1 MKVFIIAIAVG
12 GFLLLTHGQCPLNAE
27 NSLVT
32 SCEGLTK
39 YGSFLY
45 VDFYQINRPCTC
57 IVTTMFVGELLVI
70 SLEVDVPVCNT
81 QIVIDKSVIMGCP
94 LQHLTSQTLDVQ
106 MNQSVDV
113 RAEYKLPSTPGTFY
127 QCIGFRQNAGLNG
140 NLSVVCGFPLNA
152 VSTTTKTTIT
162 TTLTTSSWLSRQS
175 SIVSEPISS
184 LIHDDVNVT
193 ETTSISKECIC
204 GHKDDVSGESLLSL
218 QIPLAVFVVISIV
231 STIMNIYFYIQIK
244 LRENSGSKTS
254 NIIKNLRS
262 GAETT
267 AETYTE
273 LGNTVSE
280 NQYDSLSGKDNYIN
294 IYV

>member
-1 MKVFIIAIAVG
+1 MICI
-12 GFLLLTHGQCPLNAE
+12 LLFSPAE

-70 SLEVDVPVCNT
+70 SWEVDVAVCNT

-127 QCIGFRQNAGLNG
+127 QCIGFRQNG
-140 NLSVVCGFPLNA
+140 
-152 VSTTTKTTIT
+152 I
-162 TTLTTSSWLSRQS
+162 
-175 SIVSEPISS
+175 I
-184 LIHDDVNVT
+184 
-193 ETTSISKECIC
+193 
-204 GHKDDVSGESLLSL
+204 
-218 QIPLAVFVVISIV
+218 
-231 STIMNIYFYIQIK
+231 IK
-244 LRENSGSKTS
+244 LSQCLKILNF
-254 NIIKNLRS
+254 IFVMLFLIMICL
-262 GAETT
+262 
-267 AETYTE
+267 
-273 LGNTVSE
+273 
-280 NQYDSLSGKDNYIN
+280 IN
-294 IYV
+294 ILD